1 VTKLCSGNEICST
14 EKSQLLD
21 IAKRTMVYSLIRI
34 FCQASE
40 EQRHPHDYLHDKLI
54 VLMSAERNYDA
65 TRQMPSALNRLNFR
79 TIR

>member
-1 VTKLCSGNEICST
+1 MRFARQAK
-14 EKSQLLD
+14 KSQLLD
-21 IAKRTMVYSLIRI
+21 ITKRTMVYSLIRI
-34 FCQASE
+34 FRQASA
-40 EQRHPHDYLHDKLI
+40 EQRRPHDYLHDKLI